1 MYEIVGSTEV
11 TIPGLLKPL
20 SPPKKIT
27 GWNGFYADAAG
38 KVELVGHI
46 IYAASHHILIRYT
59 HRTCE
64 IFLVGG

>member
-11 TIPGLLKPL
+11 TIPGLRKPL
-20 SPPKKIT
+20 SPPKRSLDGMASMRMPPEKL
-27 GWNGFYADAAG
+27 NLLD
-38 KVELVGHI
+38 I

-64 IFLVGG
+64 IFLVGS